1 MTDLGWG
8 FAGAST
14 WARRYLVPAVRATEG
29 AWPVAVFSSSGERG
43 AQFAQDCGLERAY
56 ASMEALLGDPDVD
69 VVYVSTTNDLHAS
82 LTIAAAEAGKHVL
95 CEKPLAMSVEDAVRM
110 REACRQA
117 GVVLA
122 TNHHLRGA
130 PAIVA
135 TRRLIEEGAIG
146 EIRAARVFHA
156 NSLPEELRT
165 WRLTRPEAGGGAV
178 LDLTV
183 HDADT
188 IRFLLGDEIVEVVA
202 ATASDYLGKGVVEDS
217 AMSVVRT
224 AQGVLVS
231 FHDSF
236 TVPHA
241 PTGVEI
247 FGSTGAII
255 VQDALAAEP
264 IGRVLLRR
272 DRDMTEIELPKVRSI
287 YEVAVAR
294 FNAAVRGEGEPLAS
308 ADDGIASLAVAIAAL
323 ESARTGRPVAP
334 RSA

>member
-29 AWPVAVFSSSGERG
+29 ARPVAVFSTSGERG
-43 AQFAQDCGLERAY
+43 AQFASECGLER
-56 ASMEALLGDPDVD
+56 SHSSLDALLGDPDVD
-69 VVYVSTTNDLHAS
+69 VVYVSTTNDLHAT
-82 LTIAAAEAGKHVL
+82 LTIAAAEAGKHIL
-95 CEKPLAMSVEDAVRM
+95 CEKPLAMTLDDAGRM
-110 REACRQA
+110 REACLRA

-130 PAIVA
+130 PAVVA
-135 TRRLIEEGAIG
+135 ARRLIDEGAIG
-146 EIRAARVFHA
+146 EVRSARVFHA
-156 NSLPEELRT
+156 NSLPPELRT

-188 IRFLLGDEIVEVVA
+188 IRFLLRDEIVEVVA
-202 ATASDYLGKGVVEDS
+202 TTASDDLGKGVVEDS
-217 AMSVVRT
+217 AMGVLRT
-224 AQGVLVS
+224 ARGVLVS

-241 PTGVEI
+241 PTGVDI
-247 FGSTGAII
+247 FGTTGAI
-255 VQDALAAEP
+255 VAQDALAPEP
-264 IGRVLLRR
+264 IGRILLRR
-272 DRDMTEIELPKVRSI
+272 DRDLTEVELPKIRSI

-294 FNAAVRGEGEPLAS
+294 FTAAVRGEGEPLAS
-308 ADDGIASLAVAIAAL
+308 AADGIASLAVATAAL
-323 ESARTGRPVAP
+323 ESARTGRPVALP
-334 RSA
+334 MR

>member
-29 AWPVAVFSSSGERG
+29 ARPVAVFSTSTERG
-43 AQFAQDCGLERAY
+43 ARFAQECGLERSH
-56 ASMEALLGDPDVD
+56 ASLDALLGDPGVD
-69 VVYVSTTNDLHAS
+69 VVYVSTTNDLHAT
-82 LTIAAAEAGKHVL
+82 LTIAAAQAGKHVL
-95 CEKPLAMSVEDAVRM
+95 CEKPLAMTVEDAVRM
-110 REACRQA
+110 RDECRRA

-130 PAIVA
+130 PAVVA
-135 TRRLIEEGAIG
+135 ARRLIDEGAIG
-146 EIRAARVFHA
+146 EVRAARVFHA
-156 NSLPEELRT
+156 NSLPPELRT

-188 IRFLLGDEIVEVVA
+188 IRFLLRDEIIEVVA
-202 ATASDYLGKGVVEDS
+202 AAASDDLGKGVVEDS
-217 AMSVVRT
+217 AMGVLRT
-224 AQGVLVS
+224 ARGVLVS

-247 FGSTGAII
+247 FGTTGAII
-255 VQDALAAEP
+255 AQDALAAEP

-272 DRDMTEIELPKVRSI
+272 DRELTEIELPKLPSI

-294 FNAAVRGEGEPLAS
+294 LTAAVRGEGEPLAS
-308 ADDGIASLAVAIAAL
+308 ADDGIASLAVATAVL

-334 RSA
+334 RVV

>member
-1 MTDLGWG
+1 LD
-8 FAGAST
+8 
-14 WARRYLVPAVRATEG
+14 
-29 AWPVAVFSSSGERG
+29 
-43 AQFAQDCGLERAY
+43 
-56 ASMEALLGDPDVD
+56 ALLGDPGVD
-69 VVYVSTTNDLHAS
+69 VVYVSTTNDLHAT

-95 CEKPLAMSVEDAVRM
+95 CEKPLAMTLEDAARM

-135 TRRLIEEGAIG
+135 ARRLIDEGAIG
-146 EIRAARVFHA
+146 EVRAARVFHA
-156 NSLPEELRT
+156 NSLPPELRT

-188 IRFLLGDEIVEVVA
+188 IRFLLRDEIVDVVA
-202 ATASDYLGKGVVEDS
+202 VTASDDLGKGVVEDS
-217 AMSVVRT
+217 AMGVLRT
-224 AQGVLVS
+224 ARGVLVS

-247 FGSTGAII
+247 FGTTGAVI
-255 VQDALAAEP
+255 VQDALAPDP
-264 IGRVLLRR
+264 IGRVFVRR
-272 DRDMTEIELPKVRSI
+272 ERDLTEIELPKLRSI
-287 YEVAVAR
+287 YEVAVAS
-294 FNAAVRGEGEPLAS
+294 FTAAVRGEGEPLAS
-308 ADDGIASLAVAIAAL
+308 ADDGIASLAVALAVL
-323 ESARTGRPVAP
+323 ESAGTGRPVAP
-334 RSA
+334 RAV

>member
-29 AWPVAVFSSSGERG
+29 ARPVAVFSTSTERG
-43 AQFAQDCGLERAY
+43 AQFAQDCGLERAH
-56 ASMEALLGDPDVD
+56 ASLDALLGDPGVD
-69 VVYVSTTNDLHAS
+69 AVYVSTTNDLHAP

-95 CEKPLAMSVEDAVRM
+95 CEKPLAMTLHDAARM
-110 REACRQA
+110 RDACRRA

-130 PAIVA
+130 PAVVA
-135 TRRLIEEGAIG
+135 ARRLIDEGAIG
-146 EIRAARVFHA
+146 EVRSARVFHA
-156 NSLPEELRT
+156 NSLPPELRT

-188 IRFLLGDEIVEVVA
+188 IRFLLRDEIVEVVA
-202 ATASDYLGKGVVEDS
+202 ATASDALGKGVVEDS
-217 AMSVVRT
+217 VMGVLRT
-224 AQGVLVS
+224 ARGVLVS

-236 TVPHA
+236 TVPHG

-247 FGSTGAII
+247 FGTTGAIV
-255 VQDALAAEP
+255 VQDALAPEP
-264 IGRVLLRR
+264 IGTVLLRR
-272 DRDMTEIELPKVRSI
+272 DRDLTEIELPKLGSD
-287 YEVAVAR
+287 YEGAR
-294 FNAAVRGEGEPLAS
+294 
-308 ADDGIASLAVAIAAL
+308 
-323 ESARTGRPVAP
+323 
-334 RSA
+334 

>member
-1 MTDLGWG
+1 MTGLGWG

-29 AWPVAVFSSSGERG
+29 ARPVAVFSTSSERG
-43 AQFAQDCGLERAY
+43 AQFAQDCGLERAH
-56 ASMEALLGDPDVD
+56 ASLEALLGDPGVD
-69 VVYVSTTNDLHAS
+69 VVYVSTTNDLHAK

-95 CEKPLAMSVEDAVRM
+95 CEKPLAMTLQDAARM
-110 REACRQA
+110 RDACRRA
-117 GVVLA
+117 DVVLG

-135 TRRLIEEGAIG
+135 ARRLIDEGAIG
-146 EIRAARVFHA
+146 EVRSARVFHA
-156 NSLPEELRT
+156 NSLPSELRT

-188 IRFLLGDEIVEVVA
+188 IRFLLRDEIVEVVA
-202 ATASDYLGKGVVEDS
+202 ATASDDLGNGIVEDS
-217 AMSVVRT
+217 AMGVLRT
-224 AQGVLVS
+224 ARGALVS

-247 FGSTGAII
+247 FGTTGAI
-255 VQDALAAEP
+255 VAPDALAPEP

-272 DRDMTEIELPKVRSI
+272 DRDLTEIELPKLRSI

-294 FNAAVRGEGEPLAS
+294 FTAAVLGEGEPLAS

-334 RSA
+334 RRV

>member
-1 MTDLGWG
+1 
-8 FAGAST
+8 
-14 WARRYLVPAVRATEG
+14 
-29 AWPVAVFSSSGERG
+29 VFSTSDERG
-43 AQFAQDCGLERAY
+43 AQFARDCGLERAHT
-56 ASMEALLGDPDVD
+56 SLEALLGDPGVD

-82 LTIAAAEAGKHVL
+82 LTIAAAHAGKHVL
-95 CEKPLAMSVEDAVRM
+95 CEKPLAMTLEDAGRM

-135 TRRLIEEGAIG
+135 TRRLIDDGAIG
-146 EIRAARVFHA
+146 EVRAARVFHA
-156 NSLPEELRT
+156 NSLLPELRT

-188 IRFLLGDEIVEVVA
+188 IRFLLRDEIVEVVA
-202 ATASDYLGKGVVEDS
+202 ATASGELGNGVVEDS
-217 AMSVVRT
+217 AMGVLRT
-224 AQGVLVS
+224 GRGVLVS

-247 FGSTGAII
+247 FGTTGAI
-255 VQDALAAEP
+255 VVHDALAPEP
-264 IGRVLLRR
+264 VGRVLLRR
-272 DRDMTEIELPKVRSI
+272 DRELTEIELPKPRSI
-287 YEVAVAR
+287 YEAAVAR
-294 FNAAVRGEGEPLAS
+294 FTAAVRGDGEPLAT
-308 ADDGIASLAVAIAAL
+308 ADDGIASLAVATAVL

-334 RSA
+334 RAV

>member
-1 MTDLGWG
+1 MTELGWG

-14 WARRYLVPAVRATEG
+14 WARRYLVPAVRASDG
-29 AWPVAVFSSSGERG
+29 SRPVAVFSTSAERG
-43 AQFAQDCGLERAY
+43 AQFATECGLERSHP
-56 ASMEALLGDPDVD
+56 SMDALVGDPDVD
-69 VVYVSTTNDLHAS
+69 VVYVSTTNDLHAP

-135 TRRLIEEGAIG
+135 ARRLIEEGAIG

-156 NSLPEELRT
+156 NSLPEELRS

-188 IRFLLGDEIVEVVA
+188 IRFLLEDEIVEVVA
-202 ATASDYLGKGVVEDS
+202 ATASDELGKGVVEDS

-224 AQGVLVS
+224 ARGVLVS

-247 FGSTGAII
+247 FGTTGAII

-272 DRDMTEIELPKVRSI
+272 DRDLTEIELPKVRSI

-323 ESARTGRPVAP
+323 DSARTGRPVTP

>member
-29 AWPVAVFSSSGERG
+29 ARPVAVFSTSKERG
-43 AQFAQDCGLERAY
+43 AQFADGCGLERSH
-56 ASMEALLGDPDVD
+56 ASMEALLGDPAVD
-69 VVYVSTTNDLHAS
+69 VVYVSTTNDLHAP
-82 LTIAAAEAGKHVL
+82 LTIAAAQAGKHVL
-95 CEKPLAMSVEDAVRM
+95 CEKPLAMTLEDAARM
-110 REACRQA
+110 RDVCRRA

-135 TRRLIEEGAIG
+135 ARRLIDEGAIG
-146 EIRAARVFHA
+146 EVRAARVFHA
-156 NSLPEELRT
+156 NSLPLELRT

-188 IRFLLGDEIVEVVA
+188 IRFLLQDEIVEVVA
-202 ATASDYLGKGVVEDS
+202 GTASDELGKGIVEDS
-217 AMSVVRT
+217 AMGVLRT
-224 AQGVLVS
+224 ARGLLVS

-247 FGSTGAII
+247 FGTTGAI
-255 VQDALAAEP
+255 VAQDALSPEP
-264 IGRVLLRR
+264 VGQVFLRR
-272 DRDMTEIELPKVRSI
+272 GRDVTEVDLPKLRSI
-287 YEVAVAR
+287 YQVAVTR
-294 FNAAVRGEGEPLAS
+294 FTAAVRGEGMPLAS
-308 ADDGIASLAVAIAAL
+308 ADDGIASLAVASAVL
-323 ESARTGRPVAP
+323 ESARTGRPVVP
-334 RSA
+334 LIV